1 MDLDRVKEIG
11 KCCCCGQPTSDNL
24 QTNLVRLDMDPA
36 WDYPKLGNVFDRSV
50 NDAVAMICDRCGD
63 RFEANDPP
71 AIQYAIEFM
80 GEQLVYHDYIPRA
93 DGTAED

>member
-11 KCCCCGQPTSDNL
+11 VCCCCGQPTKQDRHFNMI
-24 QTNLVRLDMDPA
+24 QLDMDAA
-36 WDYPKLGNVFDRSV
+36 WEFPRLGNVFDSSV
-50 NDAVAMICDRCGD
+50 NNAVAMICDPCGD

-71 AIQYAIEFM
+71 TILYAIEFL

-93 DGTAED
+93 HGADQG